1 MRPSATANQDSYAV
15 PVVTVRL
22 VRSGLLVYK
31 ETVNSAYGIVKMI
44 FPLFQNL
51 DREHLVVVGLTTKL
65 TPTIINTASMG
76 ILDAAPVH
84 PREVLKPLI
93 LSNSFMFI
101 VLHNHVTG
109 DVTPSSADKKITER
123 LQLSGK
129 ILQIE
134 LLDHIIVGS
143 NASTFLSFRNAGLL
157 KDVPDPVS

>member
-1 MRPSATANQDSYAV
+1 MGATRTDPYSV
-15 PVVTVRL
+15 PVVSVRL
-22 VRSGLLVYK
+22 VRSGSLPYK
-31 ETVNSAYGIVKMI
+31 QTVNSAYGIVKMV
-44 FPLFQNL
+44 FPLFKQL

-65 TPTIINTASMG
+65 TPTIINTVSVG
-76 ILDAAPVH
+76 TLDSAVVH

-101 VLHNHVTG
+101 ILHNHVTG

-123 LQLSGK
+123 LQLSGV

-134 LLDHIIVGS
+134 LLDHIVVGS